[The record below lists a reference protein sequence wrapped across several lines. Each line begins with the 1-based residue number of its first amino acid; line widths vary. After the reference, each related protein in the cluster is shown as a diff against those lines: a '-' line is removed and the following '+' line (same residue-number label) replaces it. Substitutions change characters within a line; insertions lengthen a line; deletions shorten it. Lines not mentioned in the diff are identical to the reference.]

1 LNESGGGSADELATL
16 HCFRQLSD
24 RFQIILRS
32 PDKFRKGAGKRT
44 KSSRKEKSA

>member
-32 PDKFRKGAGKRT
+32 PDKFRKGAGKR